1 MALKDGMT
9 LLDLYHERISYFEK
23 YADITIDE
31 EGKELG
37 AVVDELREI
46 LEETRLCAGKCAGG
60 RVTISHENGGSRFC
74 RTGFITGYS
83 EKKSVAKQLK
93 IQYNRIVTIF
103 IEC

>member
-37 AVVDELREI
+37 AVVDELR
-46 LEETRLCAGKCAGG
+46 K
-60 RVTISHENGGSRFC
+60 
-74 RTGFITGYS
+74 YW
-83 EKKSVAKQLK
+83 KSAVMCWEVRRRKS
-93 IQYNRIVTIF
+93 NNFT
-103 IEC
+103 